1 MLDISLK
8 IFNTSLR
15 VEKSF
20 VATTNTQQMW
30 QNTETNF
37 SKSQDS
43 GISKVNNEFPT
54 FCPNS
59 REEWR
64 QWLETNHHTSSGVW
78 LIYYKVKSG
87 KPSVRYSEA
96 VKEALC
102 FGWIDSKV
110 KSLDEERYMQI
121 FTPRKPKSVWSKLN
135 KQYIEE
141 LIEQG
146 FIAKAGLEKIAVAK
160 QNGSWNSLD
169 AIEALII
176 PLDLSQALEASKTAR
191 DYFEAFSNSSKKN
204 ILFWIESAKRPETR
218 LKRIEQTVHSA
229 VQNKSPLVR

>member
-1 MLDISLK
+1 M
-8 IFNTSLR
+8 
-15 VEKSF
+15 
-20 VATTNTQQMW
+20 Q
-30 QNTETNF
+30 QNTETNL
-37 SKSQDS
+37 SKSKNT
-43 GISKVNNEFPT
+43 GVSKLKNELPT

-64 QWLETNHHTSSGVW
+64 EWLEKNHCTSSGVW
-78 LIYYKVKSG
+78 LIYYKVKSA

-141 LIEQG
+141 LLEQG
-146 FIAKAGLEKIAVAK
+146 LINQAALEKIEAAK
-160 QNGSWNSLD
+160 QDRSWNSLD

-176 PLDLSQALEASKTAR
+176 PSDLKDALEANKTAK

-204 ILFWIESAKRPETR
+204 ILSWISSAKRQETR
-218 LKRIEQTVHSA
+218 FKRIEQTVNSA
-229 VQNKSPLVR
+229 LQNKSPLVR

>member
-1 MLDISLK
+1 M
-8 IFNTSLR
+8 
-15 VEKSF
+15 
-20 VATTNTQQMW
+20 QP
-30 QNTETNF
+30 NTEINL
-37 SKSQDS
+37 SKSKII
-43 GISKVNNEFPT
+43 GVSKLNNEFLT
-54 FCPNS
+54 FCPQS

-64 QWLETNHHTSSGVW
+64 RWLEKNHRTSLGVW

-121 FTPRKPKSVWSKLN
+121 FTPRKLKSVWSKLN

-146 FIAKAGLEKIAVAK
+146 VMTTVGLEKIEAAK
-160 QNGSWNSLD
+160 QDGSWKILD

-176 PLDLSQALEASKTAR
+176 PLDLKQALEANKTAKE
-191 DYFEAFSNSSKKN
+191 YFETFNNSSKKN
-204 ILFWIESAKRPETR
+204 ILFWIDSAKRPETR
-218 LKRIEQTVHSA
+218 LKRIEQTVNSA
-229 VQNKSPLVR
+229 AVNKNPLTND

>member
-1 MLDISLK
+1 M
-8 IFNTSLR
+8 
-15 VEKSF
+15 
-20 VATTNTQQMW
+20 Q
-30 QNTETNF
+30 QNTEINLSEGNNTGV
-37 SKSQDS
+37 SKL
-43 GISKVNNEFPT
+43 KNEFPS
-54 FCPNS
+54 FYANS

-64 QWLETNHHTSSGVW
+64 RWLDKNHRISFGVW

-110 KSLDEERYMQI
+110 KSIDEERYMQI

-135 KQYIEE
+135 KQYIQE

-146 FIAKAGLEKIAVAK
+146 LMTTVGLETIEAAK

-176 PLDLSQALEASKTAR
+176 PSDLKQALEANTTAK
-191 DYFEAFSNSSKKN
+191 DYFEAFNNSSKKN
-204 ILFWIESAKRPETR
+204 ILFWIDSAKRPETR
-218 LKRIEQTVHSA
+218 LKRIEQTINSA
-229 VQNKSPLVR
+229 AANKNPLVR